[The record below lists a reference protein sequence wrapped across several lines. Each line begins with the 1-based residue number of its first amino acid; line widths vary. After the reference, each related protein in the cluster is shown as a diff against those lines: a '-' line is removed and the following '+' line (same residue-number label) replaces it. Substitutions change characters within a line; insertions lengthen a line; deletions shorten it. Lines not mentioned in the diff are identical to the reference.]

1 MKRGGRQS
9 PSINPNFRTMKRV
22 LDMVV
27 TVTAGKTHAG
37 QGEKLYSSVSGLQ
50 ILTPARLTTVW
61 IINVSHEPMC

>member
-37 QGEKLYSSVSGLQ
+37 QERSSTALSVASRFSLLPVSLRFG
-50 ILTPARLTTVW
+50 
-61 IINVSHEPMC
+61 S